1 MARIENSV
9 AKVRA
14 QAIGISRAFA
24 ELTPMLDRI
33 HLMSFNA
40 KLASHRLGDKGM
52 SFSVI
57 VTEVRALAGE
67 LRALIIEAE
76 KDLLQ
81 VVSEL
86 ASVVKSENDL
96 KLFQKSISCMNSEG
110 ESSDREAVSKEW
122 GGWKTAMEPGVEAEW
137 RELQDKTDKAGAQH
151 LIWGKIIDYRIMIK
165 NNFLNLDNLAG
176 RLMALM
182 ERIDKVASRKSDFL
196 AITSMIESARVAD
209 KDSGLST
216 VSEKLRVLAGDISRA
231 EEKASFQAASFK
243 ASTSSI
249 AAILK
254 SE

>member
-1 MARIENSV
+1 MASIEDSV
-9 AKVRA
+9 VKIRN
-14 QAIGISRAFA
+14 QAIGINRAFA

-67 LRALIIEAE
+67 LRALILEAE

-81 VVSEL
+81 VVNEL
-86 ASVVKSENDL
+86 ASVVRSENNL
-96 KLFQKSISCMNSEG
+96 SLFQKSIDSMSSG
-110 ESSDREAVSKEW
+110 EKGPDGEAGRAEPDEW
-122 GGWKTAMEPGVEAEW
+122 KAAMEPGVAAQW
-137 RELQDKTDKAGAQH
+137 RRLQDKTAVASPEH
-151 LIWGKIIDYRIMIK
+151 LLWNKIIGSRAMIK
-165 NNFLNLDNLAG
+165 NNFLNLDILAS

-196 AITSMIESARVAD
+196 AITSMIESARVVD

-216 VSEKLRVLAGDISRA
+216 VSEKLRILAGDISRA
-231 EEKASFQAASFK
+231 EKKASHQAASFK
-243 ASTSSI
+243 TSTSSI
-249 AAILK
+249 AVILK
-254 SE
+254 NE